1 MRYRFVFQ
9 LDAAE
14 DADPDFSGLYDIQ
27 TTEIHTRPGLP
38 GASSVGPNNTEVY
51 TPILS
56 ALFAEV
62 ESLLAAR
69 LAALDIAPAPAC
81 SDATTPA
88 DRASPGS
95 IKE

>member
-14 DADPDFSGLYDIQ
+14 DTDPDFGSLYDIQ
-27 TTEIHTRPGLP
+27 TAEIHTRPGLP
-38 GASSVGPNNTEVY
+38 VASSVGPNNAEVY

-62 ESLLAAR
+62 ESLLTAR
-69 LAALDIAPAPAC
+69 LAALGIAPAPAC
-81 SDATTPA
+81 SAVTPA
-88 DRASPGS
+88 DRAAAGS
-95 IKE
+95 LED